1 MNLDDTARVRRPDD
15 PVEYRLGTVTDI
27 KYTPHSSHIERLRL
41 RFPTG
46 EERTYQAD
54 EVAACSRADDR
65 AAIVAALTGAGRS
78 LREACR
84 IAHDYDEYLS
94 TAIIALLLAL
104 YDTARTGLGLRLDPA
119 SLEDPAAND
128 DSEAGQP

>member
-1 MNLDDTARVRRPDD
+1 MNLDDTARVRRPTD

-27 KYTPHSSHIERLRL
+27 KYAPHSSHIERYQL

-54 EVAACSRADDR
+54 EVTACSRDDDR
-65 AAIVAALTGAGRS
+65 AALATALTNASRS

-84 IAHDYDEYLS
+84 IAHDYDEHLS

-119 SLEDPAAND
+119 PLEDPAASD
-128 DSEAGQP
+128 REAGQA

>member
-1 MNLDDTARVRRPDD
+1 MNLNDTARVRRPTD

-27 KYTPHSSHIERLRL
+27 KYAPHSSHVQRYRL

-46 EERTYQAD
+46 VERTYPAA
-54 EVAACSRADDR
+54 EVAACSRDDDR
-65 AAIVAALTGAGRS
+65 ATLVTALTEAGRS

-84 IAHDYDEYLS
+84 IAHDYDEHLS

-104 YDTARTGLGLRLDPA
+104 YDTARTELGLRLDVA
-119 SLEDPAAND
+119 LRGEPAAND
-128 DSEAGQP
+128 DGDGAQP